1 MENVILNSFW
11 VKSSGGIKTPKKRN
25 SFDPY
30 RRMESIYY
38 RAHAEDRGVGLP
50 QTSTQSAFDQ
60 PGNITYK
67 TEGNYSCT
75 TTGKDINND
84 VSLVILTITFWVS
97 TVTSISQMRKLR
109 FREVQ

>member
-11 VKSSGGIKTPKKRN
+11 VKSSGGIKTPKKGN
-25 SFDPY
+25 SFDPH

-38 RAHAEDRGVGLP
+38 RAHAEDGGVGLP

-75 TTGKDINND
+75 TTGRDINDD
-84 VSLVILTITFWVS
+84 VSLVILTITF
-97 TVTSISQMRKLR
+97 
-109 FREVQ
+109 